1 MIVSSQS
8 PDSPPDNVPEADWT
22 EQELDADP
30 LTEEA
35 GEPGA
40 RNPGAQRGLKEADE
54 ADLAEQETLAYGESD
69 DPEG

>member
-1 MIVSSQS
+1 MSSQS
-8 PDSPPDNVPEADWT
+8 PASPPDDVPEADWT

-30 LTEEA
+30 LTEQA

-40 RNPGAQRGLKEADE
+40 RNPEAERGLKEADE

-69 DPEG
+69 EPGG

>member
-1 MIVSSQS
+1 LIVSSQS
-8 PDSPPDNVPEADWT
+8 PDSPPDDVPEADWS

-30 LTEEA
+30 LTEQA

-40 RNPGAQRGLKEADE
+40 RNPAAQRGLKEVDE

-69 DPEG
+69 EPVP

>member
-1 MIVSSQS
+1 MSSQS
-8 PDSPPDNVPEADWT
+8 PGSPREDVPEADWT

-30 LTEEA
+30 LTEQS

-40 RNPGAQRGLKEADE
+40 RNPGTQRGLKEADE

-69 DPEG
+69 EPEG